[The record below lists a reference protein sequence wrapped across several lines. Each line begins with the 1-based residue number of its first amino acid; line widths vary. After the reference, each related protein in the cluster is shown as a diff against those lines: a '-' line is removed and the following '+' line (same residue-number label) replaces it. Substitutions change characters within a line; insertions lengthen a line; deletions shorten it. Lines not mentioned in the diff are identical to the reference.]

1 MVAVRARVDDQAAS
15 GMGST
20 AGSALIVTHGQ
31 PSDPG
36 PAAAELALLA
46 AKVAN
51 HLPGWR
57 VGSATLAEEGALA
70 LAIGDLGPEGVV
82 FPLFMACGWF
92 TGTHLPDRLRSA
104 GGAAW
109 RLTLPFG
116 CSPAIQDLTVALA
129 IAATDAPHET
139 DLILAAHGSGRSPA
153 PSVIA
158 HTVAARIRREGG
170 FRRVQAAFIDQ
181 SPRIADSTGFGQQSL
196 CLPFFA
202 AKGGHVTDDLPAALA
217 EAGFQGRLL
226 PAVGLD
232 ARVPALIAAI
242 IRQTI

>member
-1 MVAVRARVDDQAAS
+1 MTR
-15 GMGST
+15 
-20 AGSALIVTHGQ
+20 ALIVTHGQ
-31 PSDPG
+31 PSDPR
-36 PAAAELALLA
+36 PAAAELAMLA
-46 AKVAN
+46 AKVAS

-57 VGSATLAEEGALA
+57 VGSATLAEAGALSD
-70 LAIGDLGPEGVV
+70 AITALGPAGVV

-109 RLTLPFG
+109 RVTLPFG
-116 CSPAIQDLTVALA
+116 CAPAIQDLTVALA
-129 IAATDAPHET
+129 MAATDTPHET

-153 PSVIA
+153 PSIIA
-158 HTVAARIRREGG
+158 QAVAARIAREGG

-181 SPRIADSTGFGQQSL
+181 SPRIADRRGFGKSAL

-202 AKGGHVTDDLPAALA
+202 AKGGHVTDDLPVALA
-217 EAGFQGRLL
+217 ESGFQGRLL

-232 ARVPALIAAI
+232 VRVPALIAAV
-242 IRQTI
+242 IRQAG

>member
-1 MVAVRARVDDQAAS
+1 M
-15 GMGST
+15 T
-20 AGSALIVTHGQ
+20 NALIVTHGQ

-36 PAAAELALLA
+36 PAAADLATLA
-46 AKVAN
+46 ARVAS

-57 VGSATLAEEGALA
+57 VGSATLAEDGALA
-70 LAIGDLGPEGVV
+70 HAIADLGPTGVV

-92 TGTHLPDRLRSA
+92 TGTHLPDRLRAA

-116 CSPAIQDLTVALA
+116 CTPAIQDLTVALA
-129 IAATDAPHET
+129 IATADVPQDT

-153 PSVIA
+153 PSIIA
-158 HTVAARIRREGG
+158 HSLAARIKREGA

-181 SPRIADSTGFGQQSL
+181 SPRIADATGFGAGAL

-202 AKGGHVTDDLPAALA
+202 AKGGHVTDDLPAALVD
-217 EAGFQGRLL
+217 AGFQGRLL

-232 ARVPALIAAI
+232 PRVPALIAAV
-242 IRQTI
+242 IRQAA